1 MVTVEEASIVNPPE
15 TTGTSAKEVAS
26 NRDGGAANG
35 VHASDNQDCSRVG
48 TRLLCTGLTPDN
60 AVSYEG

>member
-26 NRDGGAANG
+26 DRDGGAANG
-35 VHASDNQDCSRVG
+35 VHASSNDTFSRVG
-48 TRLLCTGLTPDN
+48 YHLLCT
-60 AVSYEG
+60 